1 MLNGEI
7 SEKKILS
14 YCRQKEKEKKEQNA
28 AAVKI
33 KFADLL
39 SKIEETYKRNSTFY
53 IFGDHVNSVPL
64 EVAE

>member
-14 YCRQKEKEKKEQNA
+14 YCRPKEKEKKEQNA
-28 AAVKI
+28 AAAKI

-39 SKIEETYKRNSTFY
+39 SKIEETFKRNSTFY
-53 IFGDHVNSVPL
+53 ISGHVNSVPL